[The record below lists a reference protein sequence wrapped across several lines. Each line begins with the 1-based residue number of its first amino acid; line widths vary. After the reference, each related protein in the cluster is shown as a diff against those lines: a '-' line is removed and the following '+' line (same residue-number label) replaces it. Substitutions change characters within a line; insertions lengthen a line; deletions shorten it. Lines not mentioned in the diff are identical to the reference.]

1 MAGSVNLE
9 TQMAS
14 SVNLETLANVYQR
27 VMKVLPD
34 SIDSKT
40 KRELVISSLVEASE
54 RGVQDENILTDS
66 AITAV
71 TRYQHSTVGRFVRG
85 LLSRLARQLGH
96 PDIPPSIVTEHQPSC
111 FALEE
116 EKGEGW
122 KGSGAMRPA
131 INETRPSL

>member
-9 TQMAS
+9 T
-14 SVNLETLANVYQR
+14 LANAYQR

-34 SIDSKT
+34 SINTKT

-54 RGVQDENILTDS
+54 RGVRDENILIDS

-71 TRYQHSTVGRFVRG
+71 TRYQHSTVRRFVRG
-85 LLSRLARQLGH
+85 LLSRLTRKLAH
-96 PDIPPSIVTEHQPSC
+96 PHIPPPILTEHQPSC

-122 KGSGAMRPA
+122 KGSGAMGPA
-131 INETRPSL
+131 INEARPSL

>member
-1 MAGSVNLE
+1 MVASINL
-9 TQMAS
+9 A
-14 SVNLETLANVYQR
+14 TLANAYQR

-54 RGVQDENILTDS
+54 RGVRDENILTDS

-71 TRYQHSTVGRFVRG
+71 TRYQHSTVGGFVRG
-85 LLSRLARQLGH
+85 LLSRLARQLRH

-122 KGSGAMRPA
+122 KGSGAMGPA
-131 INETRPSL
+131 INEARPSL

>member
-1 MAGSVNLE
+1 MGESHMAGSVNLE
-9 TQMAS
+9 T
-14 SVNLETLANVYQR
+14 LANAYQR
-27 VMKVLPD
+27 VMKILPD

-54 RGVQDENILTDS
+54 RGVQDEDILTDS

-71 TRYQHSTVGRFVRG
+71 TRHQQSTVGRFVRG
-85 LLSRLARQLGH
+85 LLSRLTRQLAIR
-96 PDIPPSIVTEHQPSC
+96 DIPPSIGAEHQPSC

-122 KGSGAMRPA
+122 KGSGAMGPA
-131 INETRPSL
+131 INEARPSL